1 MADPGFPMGGGK
13 DPLGEH
19 GPSTQELFSENVC
32 ENERIGS
39 PGGVRRKFL
48 YVDPT
53 PAILSVYTYN
63 REGGD
68 RLMFCAANMI
78 FAEIF
83 DDVFNFYV
91 LIMICVININQ
102 ITDHY

>member
-1 MADPGFPMGGGK
+1 MYVKTKELG
-13 DPLGEH
+13 PLGGCAPEI
-19 GPSTQELFSENVC
+19 FVC
-32 ENERIGS
+32 RSDTGNT
-39 PGGVRRKFL
+39 KCL
-48 YVDPT
+48 Y
-53 PAILSVYTYN
+53 LQQG
-63 REGGD
+63 GGD
-68 RLMFCAANMI
+68 RLMFCAANMN